1 MLIIKN
7 FAWIEFLPSPF
18 HPNPICLLECFKIVS
33 SIVNFQESWF
43 KLVTMVTSIVG
54 VAKSQS
60 TNENFL
66 VVKGWVQIFLLYILL
81 FFLQMG
87 FLSWFSIFLFFSFVN
102 SIFSL
107 YSMGMFSFYIC
118 VYSFVKLYSVV
129 QSRFSIKM
137 VMMVEIWVLRD
148 LKAFKSFMISI

>member
-1 MLIIKN
+1 MKTYFNIMLIIKN

-81 FFLQMG
+81 FFCRWG
-87 FLSWFSIFLFFSFVN
+87 FCHDFQFSFFFPLF
-102 SIFSL
+102 ILFSL
-107 YSMGMFSFYIC
+107 YTQWGCFHSIYVYIVLWSC
-118 VYSFVKLYSVV
+118 IVLCNQDF
-129 QSRFSIKM
+129 QSK
-137 VMMVEIWVLRD
+137 WWWW
-148 LKAFKSFMISI
+148 

>member
-18 HPNPICLLECFKIVS
+18 HPPICLLECFKIVS

-66 VVKGWVQIFLLYILL
+66 VVKGWVQIFLL
-81 FFLQMG
+81 FFCRWG
-87 FLSWFSIFLFFSFVN
+87 FCHDFQFSSFFSLF
-102 SIFSL
+102 ILFSL
-107 YSMGMFSFYIC
+107 YTRWGWF
-118 VYSFVKLYSVV
+118 LYVLCIV
-129 QSRFSIKM
+129 LWCCTIKFLNQNGDDGRNM
-137 VMMVEIWVLRD
+137 SLER
-148 LKAFKSFMISI
+148 FKSFTRFMIFIQ